1 MKSLI
6 IILIVFLSGCTTIY
20 YNADTK
26 EFRYTSTK
34 ECEKCEVTYKKDKD
48 GVKME
53 IKIGSLKAFAGQ
65 KALFD
70 SVTHTID
77 SMTGMGLIDAIAK

>member
-6 IILIVFLSGCTTIY
+6 TILIVFLSGCTTIY
-20 YNADTK
+20 YNADTR

-34 ECEKCEVTYKKDKD
+34 ECEKCEVTYKKGD
-48 GVKME
+48 VEMI

-65 KALFD
+65 KVLFD

-77 SMTGMGLIDAIAK
+77 SVIGMGLVNEIVK